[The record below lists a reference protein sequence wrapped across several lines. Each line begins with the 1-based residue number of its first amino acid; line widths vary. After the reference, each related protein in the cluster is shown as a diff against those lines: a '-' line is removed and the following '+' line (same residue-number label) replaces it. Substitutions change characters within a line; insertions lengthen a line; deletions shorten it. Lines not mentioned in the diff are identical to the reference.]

1 MPVLTAP
8 LEEARENLRVIRQT
22 MERSTKYSTLSGL
35 SGVLIGLTAIAGV
48 VISQIALRHSLAHT
62 AAGSAPSRTDYLHL
76 GPIWLVVLAL
86 AVGIEF
92 ACNKRRA
99 AGVGKR
105 VASPL
110 GAHILV
116 AALPSFFG
124 AVILT
129 LFFYL
134 HGLAP
139 FVWGIWML
147 CYGLAICAVGLFSVR
162 PVSYLG
168 AAFVLAGAVTLLLP
182 GFYSLPMM
190 ALTFGGFHI
199 VYGVLMARKHGW

>member
-1 MPVLTAP
+1 MPVLSAP
-8 LEEARENLRVIRQT
+8 LDEARENLRVIRQT
-22 MERSTKYSTLSGL
+22 MERSTQYSTLSGL
-35 SGVLIGLTAIAGV
+35 SGVLIGLAAIAGV
-48 VISQIALRHSLAHT
+48 AVSQAMLAR
-62 AAGSAPSRTDYLHL
+62 AAGGVPTRPDYLHL
-76 GPIWLVVLAL
+76 GPVWLLVLAL

-99 AGVGKR
+99 VRIGKR

-124 AVILT
+124 AVLLT

-139 FVWGIWML
+139 FVWGVWML
-147 CYGLAICAVGLFSVR
+147 CYGLAICAVGLFSMR

-168 AAFVLAGAVTLLLP
+168 AAFVAAGAVTLLLP
-182 GFYSLPMM
+182 SAYSLPMM
-190 ALTFGGFHI
+190 ALAFGGFHI